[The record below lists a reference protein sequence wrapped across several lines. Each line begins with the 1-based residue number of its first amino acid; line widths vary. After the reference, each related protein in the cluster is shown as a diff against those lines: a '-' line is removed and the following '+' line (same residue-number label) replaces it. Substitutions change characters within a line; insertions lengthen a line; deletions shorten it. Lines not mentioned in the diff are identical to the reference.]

1 MKIYQKIAKLKYI
14 IHESSTY
21 ELVLLYNV
29 LTLNH
34 TATPRTYLMYGPK

>member
-1 MKIYQKIAKLKYI
+1 MKIYQEIAKLKYI
-14 IHESSTY
+14 IHENSTY

-34 TATPRTYLMYGPK
+34 TATPRKYLMYGPK